1 VQHTPLVATR
11 GSSRSLGHQ
20 PALDGVRGLAWF
32 TVFIGHAG
40 LAPEFAVGQVAMFVF
55 FGLSGF
61 LITTLLAVERGA
73 SGRISLARFYTRRA
87 LRLVPALVAF
97 LAIWLLVVAVF
108 GRHPWMT
115 TVPGTGGSGGG
126 EPFTVALQGVGAGLG
141 YMTNWFGLFGVFT
154 GYVPLGHLW
163 SLAVEEQLYLAWAPL
178 LVFLLVRGHRT
189 AVRGAL
195 LLALASFVDVV
206 GIHHAHSTTPWV
218 FYSTDTRSGV
228 FLIGGALGLLWSAR
242 PVVAQWWRR
251 MCTPVVIIAAVVLV
265 WSAWVFDHPAS
276 SLTYGSAWISVSLA
290 APLMI
295 VALID
300 RGRKRPSILS
310 GPIVTYI
317 GRRSYGLYLWHYVW
331 LTWLRGL
338 GLAGVGLALVAT
350 LASAELSWRLVETP
364 FLRLKR
370 RYVVSDD
377 RAQTVA
383 VSDDLCEA
391 PVPALVAISA

>member
-1 VQHTPLVATR
+1 
-11 GSSRSLGHQ
+11 
-20 PALDGVRGLAWF
+20 
-32 TVFIGHAG
+32 
-40 LAPEFAVGQVAMFVF
+40 
-55 FGLSGF
+55 
-61 LITTLLAVERGA
+61 
-73 SGRISLARFYTRRA
+73 
-87 LRLVPALVAF
+87 
-97 LAIWLLVVAVF
+97 
-108 GRHPWMT
+108 
-115 TVPGTGGSGGG
+115 
-126 EPFTVALQGVGAGLG
+126 
-141 YMTNWFGLFGVFT
+141 
-154 GYVPLGHLW
+154 
-163 SLAVEEQLYLAWAPL
+163 
-178 LVFLLVRGHRT
+178 
-189 AVRGAL
+189 
-195 LLALASFVDVV
+195 
-206 GIHHAHSTTPWV
+206 
-218 FYSTDTRSGV
+218 V